1 MIKTGTISYFFR
13 DQKGLERS
21 LDSVSW
27 STSPKIWCA
36 GCSAGQE
43 PFSIAILLAEKMS
56 VWKFKNLKIVAT
68 DVVEEFQERIKE
80 GTYTEAEVNAVKT
93 NKENEPLLKKYLRVL
108 NDGRYEVAA
117 EIRNKASFTVH
128 DILTDEPIPGNFDM
142 ITCRNVLEYFDVEE
156 KQKIYRKFHT
166 VLKPDGVL
174 LIDPKQRNKEFEAPK
189 DLFSRICKDCVER
202 VYRKI

>member
-21 LDSVSW
+21 LDSVPW
-27 STSPKIWCA
+27 SINPKIWCA

-68 DVVEEFQERIKE
+68 DVVEEFQKRIKE
-80 GTYTEAEVNAVKT
+80 GTYAEKEVNAVKT

-108 NDGRYEVAA
+108 TDGRYEVAA
-117 EIRNKASFTVH
+117 EIRNKVSFTLNDV
-128 DILTDEPIPGNFDM
+128 LTDEPMSGSFDM
-142 ITCRNVLEYFDVEE
+142 ITCRNVLEYFNVEE

-174 LIDPKQRNKEFEAPK
+174 LIDPKQRNKEFEAPE
-189 DLFSRICKDCVER
+189 DLFSRICTDCVER